1 LDTVIR
7 SKIIDN
13 VSSEGFYSFYGKRKD
28 SLERFAKFLKKN
40 PLERSVLE
48 KLKRIIPELSGLSF
62 EELEFAIDILRERDR
77 SLLERV
83 EYVSGLVN
91 LPVRPVGHLLFIL
104 DPRSNPPVNGLL
116 KGEVESLED
125 YAKWIEETGSLQ
137 EMGVINYIMLESALC
152 FKKEPVEDLGINA
165 RIKTTDFTNL
175 KELRILREEV
185 QSLDRE
191 NLKRLTSELKSVH
204 PYVRSVLFSRSHRE
218 VVIDGS
224 NIVYSRQDTPDLA
237 RLDDLF
243 VNMAKSRVALFPFRV
258 VFDRNIA
265 YTIGGFQQER
275 LARWLSLPQVE
286 TYSPAD
292 EKIIRLA
299 RQHDAVVIT
308 YDRYLEHGVGDL
320 ILLRPEEID
329 ENLGI

>member
-1 LDTVIR
+1 
-7 SKIIDN
+7 
-13 VSSEGFYSFYGKRKD
+13 
-28 SLERFAKFLKKN
+28 
-40 PLERSVLE
+40 
-48 KLKRIIPELSGLSF
+48 
-62 EELEFAIDILRERDR
+62 
-77 SLLERV
+77 
-83 EYVSGLVN
+83 
-91 LPVRPVGHLLFIL
+91 
-104 DPRSNPPVNGLL
+104 
-116 KGEVESLED
+116 
-125 YAKWIEETGSLQ
+125 
-137 EMGVINYIMLESALC
+137 M
-152 FKKEPVEDLGINA
+152 
-165 RIKTTDFTNL
+165 
-175 KELRILREEV
+175 
-185 QSLDRE
+185 
-191 NLKRLTSELKSVH
+191 KRLTSELKSVH